1 MDDSLIRSELA
12 KAEKRL
18 KELAERY
25 ERESGRLEAE
35 VRVYRNLLR
44 IADGTKPKFAEWLE
58 GFLADSKL
66 RKSDLQDSW
75 ESATQRL
82 TTGSRAW
89 LLPRGLPVR

>member
-18 KELAERY
+18 RELAERY

-44 IADGTKPKFAEWLE
+44 IADGTK
-58 GFLADSKL
+58 
-66 RKSDLQDSW
+66 DSW